1 MDKRNNVKAKP
12 NNLVTLKVLW
22 YQCLNNWKWFA
33 LSVGACLI
41 VAAAYLWV
49 TPKEYNRNATI
60 MIKPENNRN
69 TGSFTSQ
76 LQNMGDMNLFGTVSD
91 VQNEILCIQ
100 SPDIMLETVK
110 RLHLDYTYSSKKH
123 LTDKGILY
131 GNNLPIEVEVEDIRP
146 EQGLSM
152 TLHIK
157 NQEVSIRN
165 LQTRIDGVEI
175 NDKKEYA
182 CTPDSAVQ
190 TAAGVVRVRFKQ
202 NKLDDQTIYITR
214 QGYHSSVSRL
224 VAKLSFSLANK
235 QAAIINMS
243 CKDFVPARA
252 EDILNTIVTVYN
264 ESWVKDKNQLAIA
277 TSDFINERIRVIED
291 ELGTVDKGISSFK
304 SENNMADV
312 DIASSRNIEQ
322 TISSENSIR
331 QYTNELYMVRYIRNY
346 MTQSDDK
353 LLPTGLGLSSASL
366 NTQIEEYNNQLLRR
380 DNIARHSSNTS
391 PLVIE
396 INNELSA
403 LHAAVLIGLDNEK
416 VRLEQLIQAEQRNQ
430 DKYAGRI
437 SKTPTLERD
446 LRSIERQQ
454 EVKEELYLYLLQ
466 KREENELTQA
476 FSAYNT
482 RIVATPYGSLA
493 PVAPKKSSILML
505 ALLLGLFLPLN
516 VIYLKMVLNTVVRGR
531 KDLENLATPFVGE
544 IPLCQPHKTSKG
556 MTVGDVIERL
566 KIIRDT
572 IGRRGKATS
581 ASKGEEVG
589 LVVKAN
595 SRSIINEAF
604 RVVRSNLEFMLD
616 NGQKKVVMI
625 TSFNPGSGKTFV
637 AANLAASL
645 AVKGKKVVVVD
656 FDMRHASLSN
666 YVGRPKQGLSNYLVG
681 VVDSCPILE
690 HPEQENLSIIPSGA
704 IPPNPTELLYSD
716 RLKALID
723 KLKVDY
729 DLIFL
734 DCPPVEMLAD
744 TSIVAQYADKTLFV
758 VRAGVLEREMLPMI
772 DKYYGE
778 QKLPNM
784 AVLLNG
790 TEKFNGYYGYHYGY
804 YHHYGDYYHES

>member
-33 LSVGACLI
+33 ISVGACLI
-41 VAAAYLWV
+41 LAGVYLWV

-69 TGSFTSQ
+69 TGSFTNQ

-100 SPDIMLETVK
+100 STDIMLETVK
-110 RLHLDYTYSSKKH
+110 RLHLDYTYSSKRY
-123 LTDKGILY
+123 LTNKGLLY
-131 GNNLPIEVEVEDIRP
+131 GENLPIEVEVKDIRP

-157 NQEVSIRN
+157 NQEVSITN

-182 CTPDSAVQ
+182 CMPDSTVQ
-190 TAAGVVRVRFKQ
+190 TDAGAICVHIKQ
-202 NKLDDQTIYITR
+202 NKLADQTIYITR
-214 QGYHSSVSRL
+214 QGYHSSVSQL
-224 VAKLSFSLANK
+224 QTKLSFSLANK
-235 QAAIINMS
+235 QSAIINMS

-252 EDILNTIVTVYN
+252 EEILNTIVTVYN
-264 ESWVKDKNQLAIA
+264 ESWVKDKNLLAIA
-277 TSDFINERIRVIED
+277 TSDFINERIRVIEG

-312 DIASSRNIEQ
+312 DMASSQNIAQ
-322 TISSENSIR
+322 TINSENSIR

-482 RIVATPYGSLA
+482 RIVATPYGKLA
-493 PVAPKKSSILML
+493 PVAPKKSSIMML

-516 VIYLKMVLNTVVRGR
+516 VIYLKQLFNTVVRGR
-531 KDLENLATPFVGE
+531 KDLENLTTPFVGE
-544 IPLCQPHKTSKG
+544 IPLYLPHK
-556 MTVGDVIERL
+556 
-566 KIIRDT
+566 
-572 IGRRGKATS
+572 
-581 ASKGEEVG
+581 ASKGEVENFI
-589 LVVKAN
+589 VKAN
-595 SRSIINEAF
+595 SRTIINEAF

-616 NGQKKVVMI
+616 NGQKKVVMV
-625 TSFNPGSGKTFV
+625 TSFNPGSGKSFIT
-637 AANLAASL
+637 ANLAASL
-645 AVKGKKVVVVD
+645 AVKGKKVVMMD

-666 YVGRPKQGLSNYLVG
+666 YVGRPKQGLSNYLAG
-681 VVDSCPILE
+681 VIDSCPILE
-690 HPEQENLSIIPSGA
+690 HPGQENLSVIPCGA

-716 RLKALID
+716 RLKTLIN

-744 TSIVAQYADKTLFV
+744 ASIVAQYADKTLFV
-758 VRAGVLEREMLPMI
+758 VRAGLLEREMLPVI
-772 DKYYGE
+772 DKYYDE

-790 TEKFNGYYGYHYGY
+790 TEKYNGHYGYHYGY
-804 YHHYGDYYHES
+804 YHHYGDYYHDDKTTD

>member
-1 MDKRNNVKAKP
+1 MDKRSTTKAKS
-12 NNLVTLKVLW
+12 NNLVTLKDFW
-22 YQCLNNWKWFA
+22 YQCLNKWKWFA
-33 LSVGACLI
+33 ISVGACLI
-41 VAAAYLWV
+41 LAGAYLWV

-100 SPDIMLETVK
+100 STDIMLETVK

-131 GNNLPIEVEVEDIRP
+131 GNNLPIEVEVGDIRP

-157 NQEVSIRN
+157 NQEVTITH

-182 CTPDSAVQ
+182 CRPDSTVR
-190 TAAGVVRVRFKQ
+190 TEAGVIRVHLKQ
-202 NKLDDQTIYITR
+202 NNLADQTIYITR
-214 QGYHSSVSRL
+214 QGYHSAVSQL
-224 VAKLSFSLANK
+224 QAKLSFSLANK
-235 QAAIINMS
+235 QSALISMS

-264 ESWVKDKNQLAIA
+264 ESWVKDKNLLAIA

-312 DIASSRNIEQ
+312 DIASSQNIAQ

-366 NTQIEEYNNQLLRR
+366 NSQIEEYNAQLLRR

-391 PLVIE
+391 PLVVE
-396 INNELSA
+396 INNELAA
-403 LHAAVLIGLDNEK
+403 LHGAVLIGLDNEK

-446 LRSIERQQ
+446 LRTIERQQ

-482 RIVATPYGSLA
+482 RVVAAPYGGLA

-505 ALLLGLFLPLN
+505 ALLVGIFLPLN
-516 VIYLKMVLNTVVRGR
+516 VIYLTMVLNTVVRGR
-531 KDLENLATPFVGE
+531 KDLENLVTPFVGE
-544 IPLCQPHKTSKG
+544 IPLYQSYKTSKG
-556 MTVGDVIERL
+556 MTVGSVIERL
-566 KIIRDT
+566 KTIRDT
-572 IGRRGKATS
+572 IRRRGKAIY
-581 ASKGEEVG
+581 ASKGEDVG

-595 SRSIINEAF
+595 SRTIINEAF
-604 RVVRSNLEFMLD
+604 RVVRSNLEFMLN
-616 NGQKKVVMI
+616 NGQKKVVML
-625 TSFNPGSGKTFV
+625 TSFHPGSGKTFV
-637 AANLAASL
+637 AANLAAGM
-645 AVKGKKVVVVD
+645 AVKGKKIVVVD

-690 HPEQENLSIIPSGA
+690 HSEQENLSIIPSGA
-704 IPPNPTELLYSD
+704 IPPNPAELLYSD
-716 RLKALID
+716 RLKTLID
-723 KLKVDY
+723 KLKADY
-729 DLIFL
+729 DLVFF
-734 DCPPVEMLAD
+734 DCPPAEMLAD
-744 TSIVAQYADKTLFV
+744 TSIVAQYADMTLFV
-758 VRAGVLEREMLPMI
+758 VRAGLLERDMLPLI
-772 DKYYGE
+772 DKYYDE

-790 TEKFNGYYGYHYGY
+790 TEMVNGQYGY
-804 YHHYGDYYHES
+804 YRHYGDYYHES